1 MFACNICGTFCGMYL
16 SMAYVCVGIA
26 SDQEK
31 LSVKCDRP
39 DKVDKVLMRGENIL
53 RGAGE

>member
-39 DKVDKVLMRGENIL
+39 DKVDKVLMRGENIF